1 MRRLTRTPLLFT
13 AVALA
18 AVLSTAAAAA
28 ATNGNSTAAAAA
40 ARAPTLLAFAANST
54 STTTAANFISV
65 KGRGSRG
72 SRIIVRRAN
81 PRSLPSNDIWV
92 VKPNRNGSFTLRAFY
107 NQALCLN
114 VPASRYRSGIA
125 LNVWTC
131 TGGAN
136 QKFLITESPY
146 SPQYSALRP
155 YPAASLCLAVSRGIA
170 AGHPVI
176 EFGCNSARYENWA
189 LGVVTVSGGAAMSA
203 PIPRL

>member
-1 MRRLTRTPLLFT
+1 MRRLTRTPLLFI

-18 AVLSTAAAAA
+18 AALGTVAAAA
-28 ATNGNSTAAAAA
+28 ATNGSSTAAAAA

-54 STTTAANFISV
+54 STTSANFINV
-65 KGRGSRG
+65 KGRGGRG
-72 SRIIVRRAN
+72 SRIIVRLAN

-146 SPQYSALRP
+146 SLQYSALRP

-176 EFGCNSARYENWA
+176 EFGCKSAKYENWT
-189 LGVVTVSGGAAMSA
+189 LGVVTVSGGAAKSA
-203 PIPRL
+203 PVPRH

>member
-1 MRRLTRTPLLFT
+1 MHRLTRIPLLIT

-18 AVLSTAAAAA
+18 AALSTAAAAA
-28 ATNGNSTAAAAA
+28 TNGSSTAAAPA

-54 STTTAANFISV
+54 STTSANFINV
-65 KGRGSRG
+65 KGHGGRG
-72 SRIIVRRAN
+72 SRIIVSPAN
-81 PRSLPSNDIWV
+81 PRSLPSKDIWV
-92 VKPNRNGSFTLRAFY
+92 VKPNRNGTFTLRAFY

-146 SPQYSALRP
+146 SLQYSAIRP

-176 EFGCNSARYENWA
+176 EFGCNSAKYENWE
-189 LGVVTVSGGAAMSA
+189 LGVVTVSGGAAKSA
-203 PIPRL
+203 PVPRL

>member
-18 AVLSTAAAAA
+18 VALSTAAAAA
-28 ATNGNSTAAAAA
+28 ATNGSSTAAAAA

-54 STTTAANFISV
+54 STTSANFINV
-65 KGRGSRG
+65 KGRGGRG
-72 SRIIVRRAN
+72 SGIIVRRAN

-136 QKFLITESPY
+136 QKFLITESP
-146 SPQYSALRP
+146 SSLQYSALRP

-176 EFGCNSARYENWA
+176 EFGCNSAKYENWT
-189 LGVVTVSGGAAMSA
+189 LGVVTVSGGAAKSA
-203 PIPRL
+203 PVPRL

>member
-1 MRRLTRTPLLFT
+1 MHRLTRIPLLIT

-18 AVLSTAAAAA
+18 AALSTAAAAA
-28 ATNGNSTAAAAA
+28 TNGSSTAAAPA

-54 STTTAANFISV
+54 STTSANFINV
-65 KGRGSRG
+65 KGHGGRG
-72 SRIIVRRAN
+72 SRIIVSPAN
-81 PRSLPSNDIWV
+81 PRSLPSKDIWV
-92 VKPNRNGSFTLRAFY
+92 VKPNRNGTFTLRAFY

>member
-1 MRRLTRTPLLFT
+1 MHRLTRIPLLIT

-18 AVLSTAAAAA
+18 AALSTAAAAA
-28 ATNGNSTAAAAA
+28 TNGSSTAAAPA

-54 STTTAANFISV
+54 STTSANFINV
-65 KGRGSRG
+65 KGHGGRG
-72 SRIIVRRAN
+72 SRIIVSPAN
-81 PRSLPSNDIWV
+81 PRSLPSKDIWV
-92 VKPNRNGSFTLRAFY
+92 VKPNRNGTFTLRAFY

-176 EFGCNSARYENWA
+176 EFGCNSAKYENWA
-189 LGVVTVSGGAAMSA
+189 LGVVTVSGGAAKSA
-203 PIPRL
+203 PTPRL